1 MDANEL
7 PSDVAELKALL
18 IATLTSHQSALANK
32 EKEIALA
39 KQEAAELSSTVSE
52 QQHKLAAKEQVI
64 LELLKALR
72 GKQRERIDPDQL
84 LLFEIGELEKL
95 IEEQV
100 EANKEYDRPKKKR
113 KRSGRLIPDDLPTE
127 TIEHTLP
134 EEERLCPID
143 GQPMPPIRWEESKQL
158 DFVPAQI
165 KVVIH
170 KRAVYAC
177 PAKHDQATLITA
189 PKPPQPIEKG
199 LATAGLLAQVVV
211 SKFGDHL
218 PGYRQE
224 DIFSRHGIEIRRSTI
239 YSLLAQ
245 VADLC
250 LPLYELMRFR
260 VLQSKVIHTD
270 DTQVKLI
277 DHSIAGTKLAR
288 FWGYLGDASH
298 PYAAYD
304 FTTNRSR
311 AGPEKF
317 LADFRGYL
325 QADAYGGYDGIYSN
339 ELNDGV
345 VEVACWAHCR
355 RYWHKAKEQ
364 DPARAH
370 HVLAYVS
377 RLYEVERATRESE
390 AATRK
395 AKREEHA
402 APLLAELGKWLEG
415 EEFLPKSLIGKAATY
430 TRNQWKA
437 LNQYVED
444 GDLAIDN
451 NFAERAI
458 RPIAIGRKNW
468 LFVGSERAGQGA
480 AVLTT
485 LVASCKNNLVE
496 PWAYLKDVF
505 EKMPHKPA
513 PPPPPPTSSSTNYC
527 RTSGGLQTRGP
538 AKRETQ
544 NVLLQEAI
552 AYWPTCHGSDS
563 FDRRGTEQATAHSVL
578 PENRKRPTGS

>member
-7 PSDVAELKALL
+7 PTDVEELKAMF
-18 IATLTSHQSALANK
+18 IATLASHQSALAVK
-32 EKEIALA
+32 EKEVAQA
-39 KQEAAELSSTVSE
+39 KQEVVITKQLAAELTSTVTD
-52 QQHKLAAKEQVI
+52 QQAKLASKEQMI

-72 GKQRERIDPDQL
+72 GKQRERVDPDQL

-100 EANKEYDRPKKKR
+100 EANEEAAKPKKKR
-113 KRSGRLIPDDLPTE
+113 KRGGRLIPDGLPTE

-143 GQPMPPIRWEESKQL
+143 GEPMQPIRWEESKQL
-158 DFVPAQI
+158 DYVPGQA
-165 KVVIH
+165 KVIIT

-177 PAKHDQATLITA
+177 STKHDEAKLITA

-239 YSLLAQ
+239 YSWLAQ

-250 LPLYELMRFR
+250 LPLYELMNRR
-260 VLQSKVIHTD
+260 VIQSKVIHTD

-277 DHSIAGTKLAR
+277 DHSIAGTRLAR
-288 FWGYLGDASH
+288 FWGYLGDANH
-298 PYAAYD
+298 PYAVYD
-304 FTTNRSR
+304 FTTDRSR

-325 QADAYGGYDGIYSN
+325 QADAYGGYDGIYSDK
-339 ELNDGV
+339 LDDGII
-345 VEVACWAHCR
+345 EVACWAHCR

-377 RLYEVERATRESE
+377 QLYEVERATRDCD
-390 AATRK
+390 AATRQ
-395 AKREEHA
+395 AKRAEHA
-402 APLLAELGKWLEG
+402 APLLKELGQWLEA

-430 TRNQWKA
+430 TRNQWTA
-437 LNQYVED
+437 LNQYIED

-451 NFAERAI
+451 NFAERAM

-468 LFVGSERAGQGA
+468 LFVGSERAGQRA
-480 AVLTT
+480 AVLTS
-485 LVASCKNNLVE
+485 LVASCKNNFVE
-496 PWAYLKDVF
+496 PWAYLKDVLDRL
-505 EKMPHKPA
+505 A
-513 PPPPPPTSSSTNYC
+513 CQPTEDQLTELLPDVWLRANPTH
-527 RTSGGLQTRGP
+527 RWEI
-538 AKRETQ
+538 ADKRKAER
-544 NVLLQEAI
+544 E
-552 AYWPTCHGSDS
+552 G
-563 FDRRGTEQATAHSVL
+563 
-578 PENRKRPTGS
+578 